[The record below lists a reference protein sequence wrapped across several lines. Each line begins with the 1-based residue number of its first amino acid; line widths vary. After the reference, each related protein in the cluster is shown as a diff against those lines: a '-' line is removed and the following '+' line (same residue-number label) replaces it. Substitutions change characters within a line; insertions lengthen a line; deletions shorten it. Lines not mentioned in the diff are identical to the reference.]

1 MRRKQPFNRPDRFG
15 QHVQRELATIL
26 LKGPLRDPEARPVT
40 VTHVGM
46 SKDLRIAN
54 VHVQVHSEI
63 QDKTKA
69 IEALQRAAGYLQ
81 RKLAPRLSS
90 RNLPELRFY
99 LDESL
104 DGVDRLGKLI
114 NNLQT
119 ENGESDPV
127 PDEP

>member
-1 MRRKQPFNRPDRFG
+1 MHKKKPFSRPDRFG

-40 VTHVGM
+40 VTRVGM

-54 VHVQVHSEI
+54 VHVQVHSET

-69 IEALQRAAGYLQ
+69 IEALQRAAGFLQ
-81 RKLAPRLSS
+81 RKLARRLSS
-90 RNLPELRFY
+90 RNLPELRFH
-99 LDESL
+99 LDDSL
-104 DGVDRLGKLI
+104 DGVDRLGKLL
-114 NNLQT
+114 NDLHT
-119 ENGESDPV
+119 GHGDTDPV